1 MQDVFYKIG
10 YYIIYAI
17 PITIALSCI
26 NRIIKNRTEIKNLKK
41 EEKENRDKK

>member
-1 MQDVFYKIG
+1 MQNIFYKIG